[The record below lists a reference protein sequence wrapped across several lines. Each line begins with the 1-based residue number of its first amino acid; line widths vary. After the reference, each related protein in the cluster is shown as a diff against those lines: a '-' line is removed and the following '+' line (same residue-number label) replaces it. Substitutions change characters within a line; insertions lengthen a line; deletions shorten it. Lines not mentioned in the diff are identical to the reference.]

1 MLYKKNHREKLKAC
15 NLKKVIKMYVYV
27 TSIHE
32 DSMFPELQ
40 YKIKFWKLIANT
52 NSLKWQI
59 EEVPVHYR
67 MSDPDSI
74 VDIEGLSKENVTV
87 RVPLEFM
94 PNSNSEQFDKT
105 EIIRFLNNIYQGNI
119 K

>member
-1 MLYKKNHREKLKAC
+1 MSLKKNQFAKLKAC
-15 NLKKVIKMYVYV
+15 NLKKIEKMYVYA

-32 DSMFPELQ
+32 ESMFPELQ
-40 YKIKFWKLIANT
+40 YKINFWKLIANT
-52 NSLKWQI
+52 KWPI
-59 EEVPVHYR
+59 EEVSAHFR

-119 K
+119 E

>member
-1 MLYKKNHREKLKAC
+1 MSLNIQFAKLKAC
-15 NLKKVIKMYVYV
+15 NLKKIEKMYVYA
-27 TSIHE
+27 TSRHE

-40 YKIKFWKLIANT
+40 YKINFWKSIANT
-52 NSLKWQI
+52 KKWEI
-59 EEVPVHYR
+59 EEVSGHFS

-74 VDIEGLSKENVTV
+74 VDIEGSSKENVKV

-119 K
+119 E